1 MTQSSIEDSISQ
13 SSFPLQPIQ
22 TVFEGGSTQ
31 VIKVENSLH
40 QAISRAILELKSQI
54 QSTDYRN
61 KISDSILILEAFEIS
76 TRGKRPDEIT
86 YEMKLKILEDIFKDE
101 EISKPSR
108 KTEKT
113 IHGFDRIF
121 STQHGITR
129 VFERDPSLKQYVVEN
144 CDKLL
149 FPLLAFFSPSSLK
162 YILFLSNLE
171 RAQTVLHEL
180 NHIIA
185 EDPKFTELKN
195 LFPSNIGSFIARVAN
210 QNTNPQI
217 LLQEILDNINKLKI
231 IKSTF
236 GFDSDQISSIFSA
249 SRTSFSRKVD
259 DIIRHKDIIIKWIK
273 ESGLNAIVALL
284 SNKNNLN
291 DAIPIFDKLNI
302 HLIIKDQLINI
313 KDLKSFNSIRT
324 RIKFLKLQNSIED
337 YRIKDEDLDKLSKFS
352 KSDSKKT
359 DSQDPHPDSLIRER
373 RSKKRKATVLLE
385 SDIGADID
393 SSRDPRIGS
402 SDGLSF
408 STFEEIPSQI
418 TNSSKRVTHEE
429 ASASIS
435 QLSESFKDH
444 VRENY
449 QHQPFLLDYQMQPTA
464 ESSISTSLEMDSEL
478 FKNSSF
484 ALSDQAEFS
493 QQPSFASSTASYPI
507 RPTALPSFAL
517 APISDPKNYPSIIRK
532 VNANQAREDAVI
544 PLTSSPATSG
554 NLSISVSNVS
564 SALAGV
570 SAFNSS
576 ANRSAFN
583 RRT

>member
-22 TVFEGGSTQ
+22 TVFEGESTQ

-162 YILFLSNLE
+162 NILFLCNLE

-185 EDPKFTELKN
+185 EDPRFTELKN

-217 LLQEILDNINKLKI
+217 LLQEILDNIDKLKI

-273 ESGLNAIVALL
+273 ESGLATIVALL

-291 DAIPIFDKLNI
+291 DTIPIFDKLNI
-302 HLIIKDQLINI
+302 HLIIKNKLFHF
-313 KDLKSFNSIRT
+313 KDLKSFNSICKK
-324 RIKFLKLQNSIED
+324 IALLKSQSLIDKYDIQ
-337 YRIKDEDLDKLSKFS
+337 DEDLAMLSTFS
-352 KSDSKKT
+352 KSNSQEI
-359 DSQDPHPDSLIRER
+359 DSQDHHPDSLKREIM
-373 RSKKRKATVLLE
+373 SKKRKATTAVN
-385 SDIGADID
+385 ID
-393 SSRDPRIGS
+393 TRIDPRIGS
-402 SDGLSF
+402 SDGLS
-408 STFEEIPSQI
+408 SLTFEESHGQIAKSSQR
-418 TNSSKRVTHEE
+418 KTHEE
-429 ASASIS
+429 DSASIS
-435 QLSESFKDH
+435 QHSKSFKDH
-444 VRENY
+444 VIENDQY
-449 QHQPFLLDYQMQPTA
+449 QTFLPDYQMQPGA
-464 ESSISTSLEMDSEL
+464 KSSILTSLEMDSEL

-517 APISDPKNYPSIIRK
+517 VPISDPKNYPSTIGD
-532 VNANQAREDAVI
+532 VNTNQTREDAVI
-544 PLTSSPATSG
+544 PITSSVTTSG